1 MPADLRPALKITAE
15 GLDPERQALISSKT
29 RAAGINAK
37 SMLIVSVFLCGR
49 IRDTKK
55 KKVKRK
61 TMQQK
66 KQ

>member
-37 SMLIVSVFLCGR
+37 SMLIVSVFLCGQ
-49 IRDTKK
+49 IRDTK

>member
-1 MPADLRPALKITAE
+1 MPADLRPALKITAG

-29 RAAGINAK
+29 RAAGINSK

-55 KKVKRK
+55 
-61 TMQQK
+61 
-66 KQ
+66 